1 MSGYREHSFDP
12 NAGATNRGAPMR
24 PFNWAQWLGVV
35 FAALGVLGYVAYAAD
50 RLGWISIGF
59 GSPAPFISLPLVGI
73 ALINSRRKE
82 LPGPAPE
89 LASARRKWLLITV
102 AVCAV
107 ILGAAAVID
116 LSGA

>member
-1 MSGYREHSFDP
+1 MSGYREHSFDT
-12 NAGATNRGAPMR
+12 NAGGGGRPLR
-24 PFNWAQWLGVV
+24 PFNWVQWTGVGFMAGAGV
-35 FAALGVLGYVAYAAD
+35 MLLAIVASAAGLL
-50 RLGWISIGF
+50 
-59 GSPAPFISLPLVGI
+59 SPAFEHNAGLAAMMSVVG
-73 ALINSRRKE
+73 ATLINSRRE
-82 LPGPAPE
+82 GSTDLAPE